1 MRQYRDLKIPDI
13 LDGEDKEEKH
23 KIEKKYIYIYK
34 KLQDEERKSVADL
47 SSGGIEKRYR
57 VYELAKRKSTN
68 RKTG

>member
-23 KIEKKYIYIYK
+23 KIENIYIYIYK